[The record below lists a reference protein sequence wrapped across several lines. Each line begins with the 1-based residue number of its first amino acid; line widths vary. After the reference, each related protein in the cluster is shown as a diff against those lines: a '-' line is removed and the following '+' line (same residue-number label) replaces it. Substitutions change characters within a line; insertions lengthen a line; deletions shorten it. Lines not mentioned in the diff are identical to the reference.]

1 MPTVLL
7 CTGHLI
13 SRDYRCSSKLGRKDS
28 SQRTLRSAIST
39 WLWLGL
45 IDGRTDWLTDRLPA
59 WVKAKPFLRCWLNS
73 CLQKD
78 LLSCTER
85 GSCPGWAMNTAHEDE
100 EWQQIKVYGTIVNGP
115 KTSWPGP
122 PKGCAPF
129 TAFFLAAKDYFR
141 NGLILAAR
149 KRWSACASASHWRC
163 KSFRNLKATS
173 WNWKFW
179 FANRSANPYF
189 GLVHLAVE

>member
-141 NGLILAAR
+141 NGLIPLR
-149 KRWSACASASHWRC
+149 ERDGVHVRV
-163 KSFRNLKATS
+163 RATD
-173 WNWKFW
+173 
-179 FANRSANPYF
+179 AANPF
-189 GLVHLAVE
+189 ATLRPPPGIGNFDSQIARQIPILG